1 MNGPQEP
8 GATGWFSG
16 DAPAAALS
24 FCGSVATSSG
34 ASTSRGRG
42 STAVRWPQQQQHG
55 SMFEA
60 SAGGIEGLHMFDPRH
75 VPMQTDPGWA
85 AFDASVQDGAESE
98 AEKAIWRAGLQT
110 AAAAGSCSGG
120 GEFQMATSSGSGSGS
135 GSGSEARSASDSS
148 TSNTESSD
156 DSVDSGEE
164 MWNQAKVNEMD
175 VQAVFGSSSDAI
187 EEAYKVARSLKP
199 PSSRLP
205 TMPEPD
211 APLSKS
217 VKKDLRKLKRAAKA
231 EAVQARKRFVDTHT
245 RKVSLGNYRL
255 PTNKPAMLLT
265 LTAPHTIVDVNS
277 EWCRWCC
284 FSRDEAIG
292 QTYTLTHGAGTE
304 QARVARMNSAMQAGV
319 GCIAVLT

>member
-8 GATGWFSG
+8 GATGWLSG

-24 FCGSVATSSG
+24 FSGSAMSGG
-34 ASTSRGRG
+34 ASTSRGSRSTTVRRAQQDG
-42 STAVRWPQQQQHG
+42 SV
-55 SMFEA
+55 FEA
-60 SAGGIEGLHMFDPRH
+60 SARGIDGLHMFDPH
-75 VPMQTDPGWA
+75 GPMLMDPGWA
-85 AFDASVQDGAESE
+85 AFDASVQDDAESE
-98 AEKAIWRAGLQT
+98 AEREFWRAGLET
-110 AAAAGSCSGG
+110 AVGLESSRNAAASASG
-120 GEFQMATSSGSGSGS
+120 GEFQTATSSGSGS

-148 TSNTESSD
+148 TSNTESD

-164 MWNQAKVNEMD
+164 MWNHAKVNEME

-187 EEAYKVARSLKP
+187 AEAYKVARSLKP

-284 FSRDEAIG
+284 YSHDEAVG

-304 QARVARMNSAMQAGV
+304 QERVARMNSAMQAGV

>member
-120 GEFQMATSSGSGSGS
+120 G
-135 GSGSEARSASDSS
+135 
-148 TSNTESSD
+148 
-156 DSVDSGEE
+156 
-164 MWNQAKVNEMD
+164 
-175 VQAVFGSSSDAI
+175 
-187 EEAYKVARSLKP
+187 
-199 PSSRLP
+199 
-205 TMPEPD
+205 
-211 APLSKS
+211 
-217 VKKDLRKLKRAAKA
+217 
-231 EAVQARKRFVDTHT
+231 
-245 RKVSLGNYRL
+245 
-255 PTNKPAMLLT
+255 
-265 LTAPHTIVDVNS
+265 
-277 EWCRWCC
+277 
-284 FSRDEAIG
+284 
-292 QTYTLTHGAGTE
+292 
-304 QARVARMNSAMQAGV
+304 
-319 GCIAVLT
+319 